1 MITGFRAQ
9 IVPAELVQFHFE
21 RKDFENWI
29 KGTVKDLELTEKIN
43 GVIHGQSLENLS
55 KEILIIMQEGLA
67 LLRETRRMKV
77 GILTGGG
84 DAPGINAVIRAIV
97 RKAIQDYGFET
108 VGIKDGWQGLVQ
120 GEFIPLGMKSLVGLL
135 PKGGSILGTSRTNPF
150 KSEDGAKC
158 ILKNAS
164 EYGIDAIIAI
174 GGDDTLGVASKLYE
188 MGLPVVGVPK
198 TIDNDLM
205 GTDYTFGF
213 NTAVSIACEALDR
226 LHTTA
231 ESHHRVLILE
241 VMGRYTGWIALE
253 AGIAGGAD
261 VILIPEKP
269 FDIDE
274 VCEFIKKRLKRG
286 RNFSL
291 IVSAEGAKPKG
302 GDEIVYSSGVDE
314 FGHARLGGVG
324 YYIGK
329 EIEKRFENIET
340 RAVVLGH
347 LQRGGSPSAFDRV
360 LATRFGIAAI
370 DLVHEGKFGQMVG
383 IHGNAM
389 VSVPLKDV
397 VGKRKTVD
405 LKLYEIA
412 TTFFG

>member
-1 MITGFRAQ
+1 VASHTWFYGRNDSNK
-9 IVPAELVQFHFE
+9 E
-21 RKDFENWI
+21 
-29 KGTVKDLELTEKIN
+29 EKI
-43 GVIHGQSLENLS
+43 I
-55 KEILIIMQEGLA
+55 
-67 LLRETRRMKV
+67 KV

-84 DAPGINAVIRAIV
+84 DAPGINAVLRAIV
-97 RKAIQDYGFET
+97 RKAIHNYGYET
-108 VGIKDGWQGLVQ
+108 FGIKDGWRGLVE
-120 GEFIPLGMKSLVGLL
+120 GEFIPLDLETLTGML

-150 KSEDGAKC
+150 KSGDGANR
-158 ILKNAS
+158 ILKNVS
-164 EYGIDAIIAI
+164 EHDIEAVIAI
-174 GGDDTLGVASKLYE
+174 GGEDTLGVAYKLYE

-198 TIDNDLM
+198 TIDNDLV

-213 NTAVSIACEALDR
+213 QTAVAIACEALDR

-231 ESHHRVLILE
+231 ESHHRVIILE

-269 FDIDE
+269 FDVEE
-274 VCEFIKKRLKRG
+274 VCECIRNRQKRG
-286 RNFSL
+286 RNFSI
-291 IVSAEGAKPKG
+291 IVAAEGAKPQG
-302 GDEIVYSSGVDE
+302 GEEIVYSSGVDE
-314 FGHARLGGVG
+314 FGHARFGGVG

-329 EIEKRFENIET
+329 EIEKRFENIDT

-347 LQRGGSPSAFDRV
+347 LQRGGSPIAFDRV

-370 DLVHEGKFGQMVG
+370 DLVHEGRFGEMVA
-383 IHGNAM
+383 IQGNAM

-397 VGKRKTVD
+397 AGKRKTVD

-412 TTFFG
+412 ATFFG